1 VHLKKQFSQQILQH
15 LRQVNLKMLQVDQIS
30 SEVSSVRITSPVLR
44 NQISLAKCNAKNFSG
59 LPVTSLN

>member
-1 VHLKKQFSQQILQH
+1 MPIAFAKSKTSLK
-15 LRQVNLKMLQVDQIS
+15 IS